1 MIVPRVY
8 ERQRE
13 LRESLGVP
21 PRSRSRTKMKQNS
34 VLAFRLRGSRLSTN
48 ENSVGA
54 LCSRVLVDSCR
65 GRHAESKER
74 RKGKKEER
82 ERESKKR
89 ISAFRSRR
97 SRVLSYLFDKSER
110 SLTDRRGKQTQTPSP
125 LLLPSPLLPRNYVDV
140 RRVILIF

>member
-82 ERESKKR
+82 ERERAKR
-89 ISAFRSRR
+89 GYRR
-97 SRVLSYLFDKSER
+97 FVPDDHVSYR
-110 SLTDRRGKQTQTPSP
+110 TCLTNPRDR
-125 LLLPSPLLPRNYVDV
+125 
-140 RRVILIF
+140 